1 MTLLL
6 DIGNHLDAA
15 TIATQDLTIG
25 TNLFLGRLPD
35 APDSCVALYQTGGA
49 APDDQFGS
57 AAPQVERPSVQVR
70 VRADDYATAEALAS
84 DVWGVLVLVANQTLT
99 STRYLRLAVD
109 QSPFPLERDNQDRPV
124 FVFNLEAIKET

>member
-6 DIGNHLDAA
+6 DLGNHLNSA
-15 TIATQDLTIG
+15 TIPTEDLTIG

-35 APDSCVALYQTGGA
+35 APDTCVALYQSGGS

-57 AAPQVERPSVQVR
+57 AAPKVERPSVQVR
-70 VRADDYATAEALAS
+70 VRSADYATAEALAG

-99 STRYLRLAVD
+99 ATRYLRLSVE
-109 QSPFPLERDNQDRPV
+109 QSPFPLERDAQDRPV